1 MARSLVVRL
10 PDFSQPLVRI
20 QASTAVQSLGQGLT
34 LPYLLIFL
42 HTQRNIPAGLVGVAV
57 GLAALGSFAFSGPIG
72 YMVDKFGPG
81 RVLVFGT
88 FFAGLASL
96 SWAFVSTRAE
106 VFLAAFG
113 FALANA
119 LMWGPRQAFVGRLA
133 GAEGRQR
140 QFGIGF
146 LLINLGIGL
155 GGVLGSIIIR
165 HQTLHAFQLLYFI
178 NCALYFIAGFIAI
191 TVMRDGGP
199 VHEEHHKEHGGY
211 RQVVRDRKLWFMVG
225 LGTLLVIAGYGSLEI
240 FVPGY
245 ITQVADLPARVV
257 GWGFAANTIT
267 IVFAQMYV
275 LKMLQGRSRAYTL
288 AGVAFIWSLSW
299 IILGASA
306 LVATIPA
313 IILAVGSQAVFG
325 FAETGYMPVLNTIVN
340 DMAPEALRGRY
351 NAVAGIA
358 WGVGNTLGPSIGGI
372 AIGGGFGG
380 YWLVTLAVL
389 CVVAGFVAMR
399 LRGVL
404 TPEQDGRVPA
414 PAVAQGS

>member
-1 MARSLVVRL
+1 VGF
-10 PDFSQPLVRI
+10 PDFSKPLVRI

-34 LPYLLIFL
+34 LPYLLIYL
-42 HTQRNIPAGLVGVAV
+42 HTQRGIPNALVGVAV
-57 GLAALGSFAFSGPIG
+57 GMAALGSFIFSGPIG
-72 YMVDKFGPG
+72 YMVDRFGPG

-88 FFAGLASL
+88 FFAGLAAL

-140 QFGIGF
+140 QFSIGF

-155 GGVLGSIIIR
+155 GGVLGAVIIR
-165 HQTLHAFQLLYFI
+165 HQTLHAFQLLYLI
-178 NCALYFIAGFIAI
+178 NCALYFVAAIIAI

-211 RQVVRDRKLWFMVG
+211 RQVVRDGKLWYLVG
-225 LGTLLVIAGYGSLEI
+225 LGTLLVIVGYGSLEI

-245 ITQVADLPARVV
+245 ITQVAGLKPAVV
-257 GWGFAANTIT
+257 GWGFAANTLT
-267 IVFAQMYV
+267 IVLAQMYV
-275 LKMLQGRSRAYTL
+275 LKLLQGRSRAYTL
-288 AGVAFIWSLSW
+288 AGVAVIWSLSW
-299 IILGASA
+299 VMLGSSA
-306 LVATIPA
+306 LVSTIPA
-313 IILAVGSQAVFG
+313 IILAIGSQAVFG

-358 WGVGNTLGPSIGGI
+358 WGVGNTLGPAIAGVAIGAGYGGI
-372 AIGGGFGG
+372 WVVVLAALCLVGG
-380 YWLVTLAVL
+380 LVAV
-389 CVVAGFVAMR
+389 R
-399 LRGVL
+399 LRRVL
-404 TPEQDGRVPA
+404 TPEQDGRVPV
-414 PAVAQGS
+414 PAAASSG